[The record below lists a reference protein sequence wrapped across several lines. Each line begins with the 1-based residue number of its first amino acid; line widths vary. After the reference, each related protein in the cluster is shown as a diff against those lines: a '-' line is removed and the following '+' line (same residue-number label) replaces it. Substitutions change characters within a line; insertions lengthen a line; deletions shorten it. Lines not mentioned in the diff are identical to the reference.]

1 MGRFD
6 RLNWEDIPD
15 FRPMPRDR
23 FATVTKL
30 GFPEFPPKVV
40 TASATLATLQRPTVS
55 DSSIDAPSSLPHG
68 PVVPPNII
76 KLLNHQR
83 SQGIL
88 PVTSNITSEPHASH
102 SDGLESDQT
111 DISDDD
117 DDCYPAPS
125 TPSSRPGMIQYSKD
139 TLLQM
144 KDHCPADNQ
153 LTKRILECIF
163 LHNNLSLNSNRSN
176 RFGNHRG
183 GAKRGQSRGNC
194 HLHKKERQENQY
206 RPLAEQKTRGEES
219 RRSGNDSL
227 SMANGRKGRRQDIRN
242 PRQPQLAP
250 EIIVDKVKGFIKK
263 LDRMGIEDA
272 ISDYAQFG
280 VGSDQHKAEL
290 LALVLY
296 TFINKNPPVVMINH
310 FLSIIKG
317 LVERNLITKSI
328 IAVGFNKFME
338 TKIEEL
344 MEDFPLCTA
353 VIAKFVIFWLRKGYI
368 NHSNVVDAF
377 SKIKDEFTREDL
389 LKPFKADL
397 EEIGEDVEWL
407 VLR

>member
-1 MGRFD
+1 MISVSALLIKGLHVLCNDTQNFYFYRIFLSFMGKFD
-6 RLNWEDIPD
+6 RINVKEMSA

-23 FATVTKL
+23 FRTRDRI
-30 GFPEFPPKVV
+30 PEYIPKAV
-40 TASATLATLQRPTVS
+40 TASATLATLQRPTAVSVS
-55 DSSIDAPSSLPHG
+55 DSSIDALSLLYEV
-68 PVVPPNII
+68 PVVPDFN
-76 KLLNHQR
+76 KLLVTK
-83 SQGIL
+83 SQ
-88 PVTSNITSEPHASH
+88 EPPASH
-102 SDGLESDQT
+102 SHGLKSDQT

-117 DDCYPAPS
+117 EDCYPALS
-125 TPSSRPGMIQYSKD
+125 TPSSTPGMIQYSKD
-139 TLLQM
+139 TLLQK

-153 LTKRILECIF
+153 LTKRILECIC
-163 LHNNLSLNSNRSN
+163 LHNNLSLNSNGSH
-176 RFGNHRG
+176 RFGNHRE

-194 HLHKKERQENQY
+194 HPHKKERQENQY

-219 RRSGNDSL
+219 RCSGNDSL

-242 PRQPQLAP
+242 PRQPQLGP

-272 ISDYAQFG
+272 ISDYANFG

-328 IAVGFNKFME
+328 IAFGFNKFME
-338 TKIEEL
+338 T
-344 MEDFPLCTA
+344 
-353 VIAKFVIFWLRKGYI
+353 
-368 NHSNVVDAF
+368 
-377 SKIKDEFTREDL
+377 
-389 LKPFKADL
+389 
-397 EEIGEDVEWL
+397 
-407 VLR
+407 